1 MALYPE
7 YQQVQAFVDKTKEL
21 LKTNMTIQ
29 DIFEMSFR
37 MSNLKTF
44 AIYTNEKKKMTKMS
58 YSEFRSKTY
67 NTASKLHKFLYT
79 LPKGSLVA
87 LKLETSP
94 LWMLF
99 FYSILMCG
107 FKPLLLDPRLD
118 VVMTTNI
125 ILKSNAV
132 ALITNERKDYP
143 FLVFNAS
150 EINEEKSD
158 YSFIESWENEV
169 VFCTSGTM
177 GEVKLVVF
185 DGNALCHQINA
196 AQALPERTRDII
208 YPNSMGELKVLV
220 VLPFHHIF
228 GFVANFLWYSF
239 FNKVLVFPHS
249 KAPNDVAYIAQKQ
262 RVTHIYSVP
271 LFWDYIAKAT
281 RRSAELEGKNR
292 LDMLNKLIL
301 FNTGKISKADAGN
314 AAYRFSLASVQN
326 TILGTN
332 VRFAITGGGFIYKD
346 ALNVINGLNY
356 PLSNGYGMTE
366 IGITSVE
373 YSEDVAKRLK
383 GSIGKPLYGVT
394 YKISPIDN
402 LMKKKQDENIGELL
416 VKSPYIHTKMIVNGE
431 EKHAELDDEGY
442 FHTGDIVKSDKTG
455 RYFIKGRVKEL
466 IINANGE
473 NIFPEEI
480 EEKFHDIEG
489 IQNLC
494 VVGMKKNKSN
504 DEDVV
509 LVIETK
515 DDVNDDKFITL
526 KKLIHDRNKSIGLKY
541 SVNKV
546 YISLDKLPLSSN
558 RKIKRNDVKK
568 RILDKPNRYTPLERE
583 VDVKNYQGFEEA
595 KVADTLKSL
604 REIFARVLLLPTYK
618 ISDEGHWI
626 DDLGGDSM
634 SYVELVKEIEDTFHI
649 TFEEENY
656 GKLVN
661 IHDFAM
667 YLLNK

>member
-29 DIFEMSFR
+29 DIFEMSFK

-44 AIYTNEKKKMTKMS
+44 AIYTNEKKKMMKMS

-118 VVMTTNI
+118 VAMTTNI

-143 FLVFNAS
+143 FLVFNAG

-208 YPNSMGELKVLV
+208 YPNSMGELKILV

-249 KAPNDVAYIAQKQ
+249 KAPNDVAYIAQK
-262 RVTHIYSVP
+262 
-271 LFWDYIAKAT
+271 K
-281 RRSAELEGKNR
+281 
-292 LDMLNKLIL
+292 
-301 FNTGKISKADAGN
+301 
-314 AAYRFSLASVQN
+314 
-326 TILGTN
+326 
-332 VRFAITGGGFIYKD
+332 
-346 ALNVINGLNY
+346 
-356 PLSNGYGMTE
+356 
-366 IGITSVE
+366 
-373 YSEDVAKRLK
+373 
-383 GSIGKPLYGVT
+383 
-394 YKISPIDN
+394 
-402 LMKKKQDENIGELL
+402 
-416 VKSPYIHTKMIVNGE
+416 
-431 EKHAELDDEGY
+431 
-442 FHTGDIVKSDKTG
+442 
-455 RYFIKGRVKEL
+455 
-466 IINANGE
+466 
-473 NIFPEEI
+473 
-480 EEKFHDIEG
+480 
-489 IQNLC
+489 
-494 VVGMKKNKSN
+494 
-504 DEDVV
+504 
-509 LVIETK
+509 
-515 DDVNDDKFITL
+515 
-526 KKLIHDRNKSIGLKY
+526 
-541 SVNKV
+541 
-546 YISLDKLPLSSN
+546 
-558 RKIKRNDVKK
+558 
-568 RILDKPNRYTPLERE
+568 
-583 VDVKNYQGFEEA
+583 
-595 KVADTLKSL
+595 
-604 REIFARVLLLPTYK
+604 
-618 ISDEGHWI
+618 
-626 DDLGGDSM
+626 
-634 SYVELVKEIEDTFHI
+634 
-649 TFEEENY
+649 
-656 GKLVN
+656 
-661 IHDFAM
+661 
-667 YLLNK
+667 

>member
-29 DIFEMSFR
+29 DIFEMSFK

-118 VVMTTNI
+118 VAMTTNI

-143 FLVFNAS
+143 FLVFNAG

-292 LDMLNKLIL
+292 LDMLNKLLL

-346 ALNVINGLNY
+346 TLNVINGLNY

-494 VVGMKKNKSN
+494 VIGMKKNKSN

-595 KVADTLKSL
+595 KVVDTLKSL